1 MVENQLF
8 KFLSK
13 GVKTNKKKIKQ
24 KECKRKEMVAIKI
37 T

>member
-13 GVKTNKKKIKQ
+13 GVKTNKKKIKNRKNV
-24 KECKRKEMVAIKI
+24 KERKW
-37 T
+37 